1 MSAKFRFVCLKASL
15 VAVFL
20 LFLQGAFSQRKKPE
34 ESKMPVLDE
43 AITRTQNALGTDF
56 SVMVLSADS
65 TLYQK
70 TIGDVTNIK
79 TPSPIGASSQW
90 LTTAL
95 LLQLADEGKL
105 SLDDPVAKYL
115 PVFELYRRNYV
126 TIRHCLTHQTGL
138 GTEGFRLLSLFE
150 KTKFSS
156 LEEAVTDLLKKEIHA
171 NAGEQ
176 FRYSNYG
183 FIVAARV
190 AEVVGKKK
198 FDQLIRTKLFVPMG
212 LHNTSFTTD
221 DGSAPNP
228 SGGAKSTVADYGKF
242 LQMLLNGGK
251 VGEKQ
256 ILSAAAVEEMRKVSL
271 SLPQIKGTPKADE
284 GFAFTLGAWDAEGS
298 NVAGEKTNS
307 VVLPGL
313 TGVWPEVDFSH
324 RYAFLVFARK
334 FSGEQRKDAYM
345 QLKDVID
352 GQVGKVGSRQ

>member
-1 MSAKFRFVCLKASL
+1 MSAKFRFICLKASL
-15 VAVFL
+15 VAVFM
-20 LFLQGAFSQRKKPE
+20 LFLQGAFSQRKKAAE
-34 ESKMPVLDE
+34 ESKMPALDE
-43 AITRTQNALGTDF
+43 ALARDQKALGSDF
-56 SVMVLSADS
+56 SVALLSADS

-70 TIGDVTNIK
+70 TIGDITNIK

-95 LLQLADEGKL
+95 ILQLADEGKL
-105 SLDDPVAKYL
+105 SLDDPVSKYL
-115 PVFELYRRNYV
+115 PIFELYRRNYV

-156 LEEAVTDLLKKEIHA
+156 LEDAVSDIVKKEIHA

-183 FIVAARV
+183 FVVAARV
-190 AEVVGKKK
+190 AEVVSKKK

-228 SGGAKSTVADYGKF
+228 SGGAKSTVGDYGKF

-251 VGEKQ
+251 AGDKQ
-256 ILSAAAVEEMRKVSL
+256 ILSAAAIEEMRKVSV
-271 SLPQIKGTPKADE
+271 STPQIKGAPKVDE

-298 NVAGEKTNS
+298 NVAGEKTAV
-307 VVLPGL
+307 VVLPSL
-313 TGVWPEVDFSH
+313 TGTWPLIDFSR
-324 RYAFLVFARK
+324 RYAFLLFARK
-334 FSGEQRKDAYM
+334 FLGEQRKETYM
-345 QLKDVID
+345 ELKEVID
-352 GQVGKVGSRQ
+352 GQVRK